1 MAAGGKRGN
10 WGPDLADRQGI
21 SKARAS
27 PPEPP
32 ADPTAEPIAAANE
45 ISKIIDRPVAL
56 TGVVLRDDTRLTQ
69 RWQHGA
75 IHDHL
80 ASMNRHVVITFY
92 GAPGEIAWRSGHS
105 RLQSRTRP
113 GAITLIPS
121 GHDGRWDVEGPL
133 DVSHVY
139 LTEQRLQHCADVLA
153 QGQRIEL
160 IDRVGFDD
168 AATSHILQ
176 MLSQPF
182 ATEEPASRLFVEQA
196 VDLLCTQLI
205 RAHSS
210 LAMPA
215 EAAARRGLADWQVK
229 RVTGYMRDFMDRDIG
244 LDEMAGLTGLSRFHF
259 ATAFRQATGVSPHH
273 YLTALRMTQACKL
286 LAQQDLPI
294 IQVALAVGYQTPAAF
309 TASFRKANKMTP
321 SEFRRGL

>member
-1 MAAGGKRGN
+1 MGAPRGFSSDMWGLGLADGKDISTSHAPAAGEP
-10 WGPDLADRQGI
+10 GPPSAAD
-21 SKARAS
+21 
-27 PPEPP
+27 
-32 ADPTAEPIAAANE
+32 E
-45 ISKIIDRPVAL
+45 ISRIIDNPVAL
-56 TGVVLRDDTRLTQ
+56 TGAVLREDTRLTQ

-92 GAPGEIAWRSGHS
+92 GTPGEIAWRSGGS

-113 GAITLIPS
+113 GVITLIPS

-153 QGQRIEL
+153 HGQRIEL

-168 AATSHILQ
+168 SATSHILQ

-182 ATEEPASRLFVEQA
+182 ATDEPAARLFVEQA

-210 LAMPA
+210 FGALPPA
-215 EAAARRGLADWQVK
+215 EPRRGLADWQVK
-229 RVTGYMRDFMDRDIG
+229 RVASYMQDFIDREIS
-244 LDEMAGLTGLSRFHF
+244 LDEVAALVGLSRFHF
-259 ATAFRQATGVSPHH
+259 CTAFRLATGMSPHH
-273 YLTALRMTQACKL
+273 YLTQLRIAHARKL
-286 LAQQDLPI
+286 LAEPGLSI
-294 IQVALAVGYQTPAAF
+294 IQVALAVGYQTPSAF
-309 TASFRKANKMTP
+309 AASFRKVTRVTP
-321 SEFRRGL
+321 REFRRTL

>member
-1 MAAGGKRGN
+1 MWGLCLADGKDISTSHVPAAGEP
-10 WGPDLADRQGI
+10 GPPSAAD
-21 SKARAS
+21 
-27 PPEPP
+27 
-32 ADPTAEPIAAANE
+32 E
-45 ISKIIDRPVAL
+45 ISRIIDNPVAL
-56 TGVVLRDDTRLTQ
+56 TGAVLREDTRLTQ

-92 GAPGEIAWRSGHS
+92 GTPGEIAWRSGGS

-113 GAITLIPS
+113 GVITLIPS

-153 QGQRIEL
+153 HGQRIEL

-168 AATSHILQ
+168 SATSHILQ

-182 ATEEPASRLFVEQA
+182 ATDEPAARLFVEQA

-210 LAMPA
+210 LAAPA
-215 EAAARRGLADWQVK
+215 ATAIRRGLADWQVK
-229 RVTGYMRDFMDRDIG
+229 RVTAYMREFIDRDIG
-244 LDEMAGLTGLSRFHF
+244 LEEMAALTGLSRFHF
-259 ATAFRQATGVSPHH
+259 ATAFRQATGLSPHH
-273 YLTALRMTQACKL
+273 YLTAIRMAEARKL
-286 LAQQDLPI
+286 LAQPELPI
-294 IQVALAVGYQTPAAF
+294 IQVALAVGYQTPSAF
-309 TASFRKANKMTP
+309 TASFRKANKVTP